1 VVSTGNPDIIILDS
15 DISGIEMPSR
25 LKEAIKQIRIVKEKV
40 DDPEVSGELERA
52 LEALENAVESL
63 EDNE

>member
-1 VVSTGNPDIIILDS
+1 
-15 DISGIEMPSR
+15 MPNR
-25 LKEAIKQIRIVKEKV
+25 LKEAIKQIQIVKEEV
-40 DDPEVSGELERA
+40 DDPEVSAELEQA